1 MLVIAAR
8 SSAARL
14 RETTAAR
21 PRSPRPT
28 PTSAT
33 SRQRAEAAGVTSVSL
48 RLAAAPPC
56 RGLSATCAVERGATG
71 FPAARAAFQTMPTST
86 GSRQTPPAGRDVR
99 CSEVATPFA
108 SEPTF
113 LFDGEPRAHVVPRLI
128 NLSAALFVGE
138 CPCILSTQSTVA
150 TRGWVGCVPHSVD
163 EGAPRGGPCVCDVGR
178 RPYAPAPRHVYA
190 PETGAHTPLYDTVRY
205 RRTRAT
211 IFLLSLQCASTN
223 SLLHPQIGMQ
233 AHPCTTRCQVRCTRN
248 G

>member
-128 NLSAALFVGE
+128 NLWAAHSLLATE

-150 TRGWVGCVPHSVD
+150 TRGWVGCVPQWMR
-163 EGAPRGGPCVCDVGR
+163 APRGAVRVCVTWGADRMRLPHDTCTH
-178 RPYAPAPRHVYA
+178 PRL
-190 PETGAHTPLYDTVRY
+190 GHTHL
-205 RRTRAT
+205 
-211 IFLLSLQCASTN
+211 F
-223 SLLHPQIGMQ
+223 
-233 AHPCTTRCQVRCTRN
+233 TTRYGIGAQERPFSFSLCNVLLQTLCYTLRSVCKPIPARPAVK
-248 G
+248 

>member
-113 LFDGEPRAHVVPRLI
+113 LFDGEARAHVVPRLI
-128 NLSAALFVGE
+128 NLWAALWKKATCLARPRALIYFEPPSPRGGGASY
-138 CPCILSTQSTVA
+138 PPPQSVE
-150 TRGWVGCVPHSVD
+150 
-163 EGAPRGGPCVCDVGR
+163 EGAPAGGRSVCV
-178 RPYAPAPRHVYA
+178 
-190 PETGAHTPLYDTVRY
+190 
-205 RRTRAT
+205 
-211 IFLLSLQCASTN
+211 
-223 SLLHPQIGMQ
+223 
-233 AHPCTTRCQVRCTRN
+233 
-248 G
+248 

>member
-48 RLAAAPPC
+48 RLATAPPC

-99 CSEVATPFA
+99 CSEVATPLHRSLPFCSMA
-108 SEPTF
+108 SPSS
-113 LFDGEPRAHVVPRLI
+113 LGSRRAEI
-128 NLSAALFVGE
+128 DQFVGLAF
-138 CPCILSTQSTVA
+138 CW
-150 TRGWVGCVPHSVD
+150 RVPF
-163 EGAPRGGPCVCDVGR
+163 
-178 RPYAPAPRHVYA
+178 
-190 PETGAHTPLYDTVRY
+190 
-205 RRTRAT
+205 
-211 IFLLSLQCASTN
+211 IF
-223 SLLHPQIGMQ
+223 
-233 AHPCTTRCQVRCTRN
+233 
-248 G
+248 